1 MRRMLTIGKHLY
13 KSFPKKAITIVKN
26 PLNSFVFRS
35 MLLSNFGEGKYFQFL
50 FMILINKKNL
60 GVFFKEKIE
69 VFNTFKKFKAY
80 VEEESDY
87 DIQVMRLD
95 RVGEFTLR

>member
-1 MRRMLTIGKHLY
+1 
-13 KSFPKKAITIVKN
+13 
-26 PLNSFVFRS
+26 
-35 MLLSNFGEGKYFQFL
+35 
-50 FMILINKKNL
+50 MILINKKNL